1 MLYDR
6 LENLEQ
12 YTGLFENL
20 DRCIEWI
27 QENDVYALPLGK
39 TEIQGEDLFVNVME
53 ITPKA
58 EEEIPFESHSQYMD
72 LQMDLVGSELFQV
85 ALGQLKT
92 TKPYDPETDCAFFQA
107 SPSIAGVLGEDRF
120 AVFMVEEPHKPGIR
134 AAGTGN
140 LKKAVFKIRR

>member
-20 DRCIEWI
+20 DKCIQWI
-27 QENDVYALPLGK
+27 GENDVYALPLGK
-39 TEIQGEDLFVNVME
+39 TEIDGNSLFVNVME

-72 LQMDLVGSELFQV
+72 LQMDLEGSELFQV

-92 TKPYDPETDCAFFQA
+92 TQPYDPETDCAFFQA

-134 AAGTGN
+134 AAGAQTV
-140 LKKAVFKIRR
+140 KKAVFKILR